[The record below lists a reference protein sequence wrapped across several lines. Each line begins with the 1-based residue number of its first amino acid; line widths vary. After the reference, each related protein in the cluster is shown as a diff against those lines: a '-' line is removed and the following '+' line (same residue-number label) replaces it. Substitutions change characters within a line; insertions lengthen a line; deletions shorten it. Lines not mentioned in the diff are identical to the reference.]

1 MIIFFVYASVLAVFG
16 ILFFRVRGLFG
27 KAAAFVNRK
36 MFSSLELPDRVVRTA
51 LTVLF
56 ISNILAAAASFL
68 YYQRDTVLR
77 GFIRREGYGGISFTE
92 DLVARLGE
100 EEEEIKV
107 EVDPRA
113 YTETEIEEMFAR
125 AAKALPE
132 ACLGDMPADHVD
144 DDVRFPASLSGL
156 PFSVS
161 WFTDRPDVI
170 DWDGTLL
177 DGADLKG
184 TPVTLTAAIS
194 FGEDTR
200 EEEIRISAFP
210 RILTESESRRKR
222 ILDAIASENSPENE
236 NLILPDNIDG
246 KRAAWKRAGGDRGL
260 SLLLTGFILSIL
272 LIFSGIRNRE
282 ADAEKKK
289 EEMLMDYPHI
299 VSKLVL
305 LLCAGLSM
313 RSAFL
318 KMASDYKES
327 LRNGGRRRE
336 GFEEILRLCADMEK
350 GLSET
355 EAYEHMGHRACEI
368 RYRTFAALLVQNMR
382 RGSRELIDLLS
393 GEAEEAFDERKRK
406 ARILGEKAGTK
417 LIFPTMLMLL
427 VVIAVIMTPA
437 FVSFL

>member
-1 MIIFFVYASVLAVFG
+1 M
-16 ILFFRVRGLFG
+16 
-27 KAAAFVNRK
+27 NRK
-36 MFSSLELPDRVVRTA
+36 IFSSLGLPDRVLRTA
-51 LTVLF
+51 LIALF

-68 YYQRDTVLR
+68 YYEKDTVLR

-92 DLVARLGE
+92 NLVARFGE

-113 YTETEIEEMFAR
+113 YTEAEIEEMFAR

-144 DDVRFPASLSGL
+144 DNVLFPSALQGL

-170 DWDGTLL
+170 DWDGILL
-177 DGADLKG
+177 DAADPKG
-184 TPVTLTAAIS
+184 TPVTLTAAIA
-194 FGEDTR
+194 FGEDIR
-200 EEEIRISAFP
+200 EEELRICVYP
-210 RILTESESRRKR
+210 RNLTDSESRRKQ
-222 ILDAIASENSPENE
+222 ILEAIASENSPENE
-236 NLILPDNIDG
+236 NLILPDTIDG
-246 KRAAWKRAGGDRGL
+246 KSGL

-289 EEMLMDYPHI
+289 EELLLDYPHI

-318 KMASDYKES
+318 LMASDYKDS
-327 LRNGGRRRE
+327 LKNGGRRRE
-336 GFEEILRLCADMEK
+336 GFEEILRLCTDMEK

-355 EAYEHMGHRACEI
+355 EAYENMGRRACEI
-368 RYRTFAALLVQNMR
+368 RYRTFASLLVQNMR

-393 GEAEEAFDERKRK
+393 GEAEEAFEERKRK